1 MTSLHQIA
9 FSDLFISAD
18 AQEPTRYRVAPGTPA
33 QMLPATAEADIEEVR
48 AACLVDQRNEFLLV
62 WAGLPLRVT
71 RIDHVEGTAWAV
83 SRGASRASTLAELNV
98 QPLLAKAMVEV
109 GKTRGGLVATVGSS
123 RQGKTTT
130 SAAMFVEW
138 HTHFGGTGLTV
149 EQPPEIPMNGS
160 HGRNGFIYQCEVLPT
175 ASEAERE
182 AEIGKHLRR
191 ALRSGVDRIFM
202 GETRSPSEAAVAL
215 DAATSN
221 HLVLLNFHAEGI
233 DGGIGKLAE
242 LAGRLRSDAWGLVA
256 ESLVAIFYQQMTVQ
270 EKDGQLRP
278 IPVISPFII
287 PGGVD
292 GRRIRGCIREGKL
305 AELSTDIDR
314 QRGMIRSRS

>member
-18 AQEPTRYRVAPGTPA
+18 AQEPTRYRVAPGTPT
-33 QMLPATAEADIEEVR
+33 QILPASAEDDVGALR
-48 AACLVDQRNEFLLV
+48 ASCLVDQRLEFLLHWTEV
-62 WAGLPLRVT
+62 PLRVT
-71 RIDHVEGTAWAV
+71 RIDHVDGVTWAV
-83 SRGASRASTLAELNV
+83 SRGASRACTLAELNV
-98 QPLLAKAMVEV
+98 HPILAKAMLEV

-138 HTHFGGTGLTV
+138 HAHFGGTGLTI
-149 EQPPEIPMNGS
+149 EQPPEIPMNGP
-160 HGRNGFIYQCEVLPT
+160 HGRSGYIYQCEVLPT
-175 ASEAERE
+175 ASEQERE
-182 AEIGKHLRR
+182 AEIAKHLRR
-191 ALRSGVDRIFM
+191 ALRSGIDRIFM

-221 HLVLLNFHAEGI
+221 HLVLLNYHADGI
-233 DGGIGKLAE
+233 EGGIGKLAD
-242 LAGRLRSDAWGLVA
+242 LAGRLRTDAWSMLA
-256 ESLVAIFYQQMTVQ
+256 ECLVAIFYQQMIVQ

-278 IPVISPFII
+278 VPLVSPFII

-305 AELSTDIDR
+305 TELATDIER